1 MFDLLTP
8 HLKVDINMFYILMGT
23 WGYYRHSMYRTITSW
38 TINVFTNQ
46 GARELILIPGV
57 QSFYQGLIGRE
68 LNMTMHV
75 TLWFPSIMMV

>member
-8 HLKVDINMFYILMGT
+8 HLKVDINMFYILMGA

-38 TINVFTNQ
+38 TVNVFTNQ

-57 QSFYQGLIGRE
+57 QSFYQGLIGGE

-75 TLWFPSIMMV
+75 TLRFPSIMMV